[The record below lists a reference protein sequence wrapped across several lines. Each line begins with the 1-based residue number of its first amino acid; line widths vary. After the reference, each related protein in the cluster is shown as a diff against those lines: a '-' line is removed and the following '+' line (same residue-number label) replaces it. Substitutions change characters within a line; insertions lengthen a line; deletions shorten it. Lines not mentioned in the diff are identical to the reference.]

1 MFDSCYIKAKL
12 YQYILKFKKICK
24 AGKETLPLFTNN
36 FSHPIEM
43 QLNQIYDLKSK
54 IIFHLI
60 EAQVEK
66 IFIQKALKNII
77 NERNKKGYNISN
89 EYLIKI
95 FKKNYL
101 FYIQK
106 IIFYFT

>member
-1 MFDSCYIKAKL
+1 
-12 YQYILKFKKICK
+12 
-24 AGKETLPLFTNN
+24 
-36 FSHPIEM
+36 M

-77 NERNKKGYNISN
+77 NERNKKGYNI
-89 EYLIKI
+89 
-95 FKKNYL
+95 
-101 FYIQK
+101 
-106 IIFYFT
+106 